1 MLTTFRYV
9 KQTKSTTEIYLMALI
24 LSLPLIEKVINI
36 VLFTIETFL
45 IFQGREMN
53 SEMAE
58 LFMENLPNLK
68 KFGDFNSFDLR
79 RPNDIKRFH
88 SKIREEKWDI
98 QLFDSQNP
106 STSFGEKDFNKLLTL
121 HWFYLTDGPTNKR
134 Q

>member
-9 KQTKSTTEIYLMALI
+9 KQTECTTEICVKVGY
-24 LSLPLIEKVINI
+24 SQKVINI
-36 VLFTIETFL
+36 VLFSIETFL

-79 RPNDIKRFH
+79 RPNDMKRFH

>member
-1 MLTTFRYV
+1 MLATFRYV
-9 KQTKSTTEIYLMALI
+9 KQTECTTEICVII
-24 LSLPLIEKVINI
+24 LCLPSIEKVINI
-36 VLFTIETFL
+36 VLFSIETFL

-79 RPNDIKRFH
+79 RPNDMKRFH

>member
-1 MLTTFRYV
+1 
-9 KQTKSTTEIYLMALI
+9 
-24 LSLPLIEKVINI
+24 
-36 VLFTIETFL
+36 
-45 IFQGREMN
+45 MN
-53 SEMAE
+53 CEMAE

-79 RPNDIKRFH
+79 RPNDMKRFH

-98 QLFDSQNP
+98 QLFDSHNP

-134 Q
+134 H

>member
-1 MLTTFRYV
+1 MNNRNLCNG
-9 KQTKSTTEIYLMALI
+9 SDII
-24 LSLPLIEKVINI
+24 LCLPSIEKVINI
-36 VLFTIETFL
+36 VLFSLETFL

-79 RPNDIKRFH
+79 RPNDMKRFH